1 MQVSDFNYELP
12 SQLIAKHPTPIRSA
26 SRLMHLD
33 AVTGN
38 ISHYQFSDL
47 PGLLEAD
54 DLLVFNN
61 TRVIPARLYGKK
73 ETGGQVEILIERI
86 LDTHSVK
93 AQVRS
98 SKSPLPGSEIIL
110 ENSYVKV
117 QVKGRGEP
125 FFELVFPDPGVTQI
139 TNELG
144 HVPLPPYI
152 DRDDEVVDR
161 ERYQTIYASR
171 DGAVAAPTSGLH
183 FDQTL
188 FAELEQKQVRRA
200 EVTLHVGAGTFQP
213 VRVDKVE
220 DHQMHAEWL
229 QVNQEVCS
237 AVSDCHAAGGRV
249 VAVGTTSVRSLES
262 ASASG
267 HLDPFEGD
275 TDIFIY
281 PGYEFRS
288 VDAMITN
295 FHLPESTLV
304 MLVSAFAGKENIKQA
319 YNVAIQESYRFFSYG
334 DAMLITR

>member
-1 MQVSDFNYELP
+1 MQVSDFDYELP
-12 SQLIAKHPTPIRSA
+12 SHLIAKHPTPVRSA

-33 AVTGN
+33 AATGN

-47 PGLLEAD
+47 PDLLDAD

-73 ETGGQVEILIERI
+73 ETGGRVEILIERI
-86 LDTHSVK
+86 LDAHSVK

-98 SKSPLPGSEIIL
+98 SKSPLPGSEIVL
-110 ENSYVKV
+110 DNSSVKV
-117 QVKGRGEP
+117 QVKGRDGP
-125 FFELVFPDPGVTQI
+125 FFELVFPKPGVTQI
-139 TNELG
+139 TNDLG

-152 DRDDEVVDR
+152 DRDDELADR

-183 FDQTL
+183 FDEAL
-188 FAELEQKQVRRA
+188 FVELKRKQVGRA

-237 AVSDCHAAGGRV
+237 AVENCHAAGGRT

-262 ASASG
+262 ASAAG
-267 HLDPFEGD
+267 ALAPFEGD
-275 TDIFIY
+275 TNIFIY

-304 MLVSAFAGKENIKQA
+304 MLVSAFAGKEYIKQA